1 MRRAIATLVGT
12 IAVLVSLLSFKT
24 EPRAART
31 RPAALAPVTSSPEPT
46 PLDRSVP
53 ATAASRAASK
63 VASKTAS
70 GASRTAAPPTHA
82 EPAKASTQAG
92 AKPVSLTQSTG
103 QVISTDYGPVQ
114 VRITMSGS
122 VIRDVVALQ
131 LPGDRRRSAAISSEA
146 GPILRQEAL
155 TAQSARI
162 DTVSGAT
169 YTSDGYAQSL
179 QSALDQAHVR

>member
-24 EPRAART
+24 EPRAPRA
-31 RPAALAPVTSSPEPT
+31 RPAALAPITSSPGPT
-46 PLDRSVP
+46 PLDSSVP
-53 ATAASRAASK
+53 TTAASRAAS
-63 VASKTAS
+63 S
-70 GASRTAAPPTHA
+70 AAPRPSAKSPSHPAAAKVRAQAAAPTV
-82 EPAKASTQAG
+82 PSDF
-92 AKPVSLTQSTG
+92 SG

-122 VIRDVVALQ
+122 VLRDVVALQ

-146 GPILRQEAL
+146 GPMLRQEAL
-155 TAQSARI
+155 IAQSARI

-179 QSALDQAHVR
+179 QSALDQAHAK

>member
-24 EPRAART
+24 EPRLPRA
-31 RPAALAPVTSSPEPT
+31 RPAALAPITSSPGPR
-46 PLDRSVP
+46 PLQSSAP
-53 ATAASRAASK
+53 ATAASRAASSAASS
-63 VASKTAS
+63 VAPGPSAKSQSHPA
-70 GASRTAAPPTHA
+70 AAKARTQAVAQAAPTA
-82 EPAKASTQAG
+82 Y
-92 AKPVSLTQSTG
+92 TG

-122 VIRDVVALQ
+122 VLRDVEALQ

-146 GPILRQEAL
+146 GPVLRQEAL

-169 YTSDGYAQSL
+169 YTSDGYGQSL
-179 QSALDQAHVR
+179 QSALDQAHAR